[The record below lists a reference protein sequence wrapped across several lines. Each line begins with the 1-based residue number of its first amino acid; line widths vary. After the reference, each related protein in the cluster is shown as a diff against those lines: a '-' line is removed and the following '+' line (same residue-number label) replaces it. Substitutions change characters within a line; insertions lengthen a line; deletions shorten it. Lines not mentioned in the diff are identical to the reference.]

1 MGTIWVREFTGGL
14 DTRRL
19 PETSSGAVLTRATD
33 GHISR
38 GGEFEKRAAFVPT
51 YGLPSG
57 TTFGMAYDKSGIYV
71 FSHLHPDLIGGTL
84 PKGVTLQRLQHPVS
98 SETALAKILSFDNYA
113 GKIYAVA
120 EFADGGR
127 YHFYDGVLVEDF
139 KDGRARA
146 TFTITGGG
154 VTPAVAA
161 TGSFKITGG
170 SSGVG
175 NQITSISINGVA
187 LTAGPVSFG
196 SNADAT
202 AASVASAINGYVS
215 TPDYVA
221 TSSSNT
227 VTITSVNK
235 DASVN
240 GVSISVAVGGNVTVG
255 NFVAMS
261 GGASQSTSVLT
272 ALTVGGVDVLGATVS
287 WRNNNADTASA
298 IADQINTYASN
309 PNYSAVAN
317 GASVS
322 ILADVT
328 GAAANGRPLSFST
341 ANGLTIFFSG
351 PSLELSRGLDTATS
365 YTPGTFVKTIG
376 SRMHT
381 VAGANEHGSGLSAP
395 TAWTTATT
403 GAYFIDM
410 STQAGGSEQLTS
422 IAKYQRWTA
431 VFSERVI
438 QVWNFDSD
446 PNNNSQVQVMNNTG
460 TASPK
465 SVTPFSD
472 NDLFYCAESG
482 IRSLR
487 ARDASNAAATTD
499 IGVPVDTLVTTK
511 LRTLSSEWRSRV
523 TGLIEPR
530 DGRFWLIMKDVAYVF
545 SYFPGAKI
553 SAWSQYN
560 FGFDVT
566 DAFVFGRRVY
576 LRSGDTIYVYGGLG
590 DETVYDATQA
600 EAWLP
605 YLDADKPSR
614 IKHFS
619 GLDAALQGAW
629 QVSLSMRPDQYT
641 VYDDGPIITATTY
654 GLESI
659 PITGASTHLSV
670 RLRSTGTGPA
680 KLGALM
686 IHYAADADED

>member
-19 PETSSGAVLTRATD
+19 PETSSGAVLVKATD
-33 GHISR
+33 GHVSR

-57 TTFGMAYDKSGIYV
+57 TTVGMAYDKSGVYV
-71 FSHLHPDLIGGTL
+71 FSHLHPDFVGSL
-84 PKGVTLQRLQHPVS
+84 PKGVSLQRLQHPTS
-98 SETALAKILSFDNYA
+98 SSIALARILSFDNYA

-127 YHFYDGVLVEDF
+127 YHFYDGTLVEDF
-139 KDGRARA
+139 RDGRARA
-146 TFTITGGG
+146 TFTVTAGG
-154 VTPAVAA
+154 VIPASVA
-161 TGSFKITGG
+161 TGSFTITGG

-175 NQITSISINGVA
+175 NQITSVQINGVS

-196 SNADAT
+196 PSVDAT
-202 AASVASAINGYVS
+202 AQAVASAINAFVS
-215 TPDYVA
+215 APDYTAQASGAV
-221 TSSSNT
+221 
-227 VTITSVNK
+227 VTIASAAK
-235 DASVN
+235 DGSAN
-240 GVSISVAVGGNVTVG
+240 GRPIVVLTGGNVTVG
-255 NFVAMS
+255 SFVDMA
-261 GGASQSTSVLT
+261 GGAPET
-272 ALTVGGVDVLGATVS
+272 ASSLSSLTVDGVDVLGAEVK
-287 WRNNNADTASA
+287 WRTSHAATASA
-298 IADQINTYASN
+298 IADQINLFGSN
-309 PNYSAVAN
+309 PNYSAVSN

-322 ILADVT
+322 ILADIP
-328 GAAANGRPLSFST
+328 GAAANGRSFAFGLS
-341 ANGLTIFFSG
+341 NGLNVFFSG
-351 PSLELSRGLDTATS
+351 APPLQTAGGADTTTG

-381 VAGANEHGSGLSAP
+381 VAGPNEHGSGLSAP
-395 TAWTTATT
+395 TSWQTSAT

-410 STQAGGSEQLTS
+410 STQAGGAETLTA
-422 IAKYQRWTA
+422 IAKYQRWVA

-482 IRSLR
+482 VRSLR

-499 IGVPVDTLVTTK
+499 IGVPVDTLVSAK
-511 LRTLSSEWRSRV
+511 LRSLTSEWRARV

-530 DGRFWLIMKDVAYVF
+530 DGRFWLIMKDVAFVF

-560 FGFDVT
+560 FGFDVQ
-566 DAFVFGRRVY
+566 DAFVYGRRVY

-590 DETVYDATQA
+590 DEPVYDATPA

-605 YLDADKPSR
+605 YLDAERPSR
-614 IKHFS
+614 VKHFT
-619 GLDAALQGAW
+619 GMDAALEGKW
-629 QVSLSMRPDQYT
+629 QVSLSMRPDLYSA
-641 VYDDGPIITATTY
+641 YDDGPIITATTY
-654 GLESI
+654 GLERV
-659 PITGASTHLSV
+659 PIAGAATHLSV
-670 RLRSTGTGPA
+670 RMRSVGTGPA
-680 KLGALM
+680 KLGSVLL
-686 IHYAADADED
+686 HYTADADED